1 MQYENICMLT
11 CKTQAM
17 DLSLRYSF
25 GGTREEPL
33 VARCV
38 RFIVDEDPATMA
50 ESKLQEYLL
59 ERTDLLLADLCS
71 VFDTAMDVC
80 VASSYTD
87 MDQVD
92 IMMGACA
99 YTVKNILS
107 QAISSKYVLMFTRVQ
122 QLLNI
127 RSQLVRTLGEDSVD
141 VVSGFILP
149 HWEALKRMDAT
160 FATPSALLLQQNEAV
175 MDMNLE

>member
-1 MQYENICMLT
+1 LQIL
-11 CKTQAM
+11 QVM
-17 DLSLRYSF
+17 DLSLKYSF

-38 RFIVDEDPATMA
+38 RFTVEEDPATMS

-71 VFDTAMDVC
+71 VFDTAMAAC
-80 VASSYTD
+80 VASNYTD
-87 MDQVD
+87 VDQVD

-122 QLLNI
+122 ALLNI
-127 RSQLVRTLGEDSVD
+127 RPQLVQTLGKDSVD
-141 VVSGFILP
+141 VVSGFVLP

-160 FATPSALLLQQNEAV
+160 FAAPTNQAPLLEKNEAA
-175 MDMNLE
+175 MDVDLE